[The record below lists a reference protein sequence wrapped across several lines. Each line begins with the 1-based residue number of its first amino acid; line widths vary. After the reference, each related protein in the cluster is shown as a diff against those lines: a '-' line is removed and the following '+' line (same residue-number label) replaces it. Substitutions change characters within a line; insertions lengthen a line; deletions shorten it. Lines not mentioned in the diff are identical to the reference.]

1 MIYDFVHAGSILLDL
16 SIEDLMEIGLTSRVK
31 GKWIMQQIVKLRCR
45 ADVSFL
51 DPENISKFLTDIHRD
66 LNVYRVDFARRGI
79 TGAFLSH
86 LNEDMLLE
94 IGVKS
99 SIDRARI
106 LNQISETCGLDSTDS
121 ASESASLLLPLSA
134 RYRKKYDVFIS
145 YRRESGAQ
153 LASLLKV
160 YLEVR
165 GLSAFLD
172 VTSLG
177 GGKFDE
183 VLLKVIGQCSNLV
196 VVLTQNS
203 LKRCM
208 GDHLIE
214 DWLHKEVVCAL
225 QNSVTVVP
233 LCSSN
238 FTWPAEKLLPSDLRS
253 LCRMNAV
260 AWSHEYQDASVEKV
274 VKFLKLPPII
284 QRRMNSMAKSVSNTS
299 T

>member
-1 MIYDFVHAGSILLDL
+1 MLDL
-16 SIEDLMEIGLTSRVK
+16 CIEDLMEIGLKSRIK

-51 DPENISKFLTDIHRD
+51 YAENIAKFLTDIHKD
-66 LNVYRVDFARRGI
+66 LCVYKVDFARRGI
-79 TGAFLSH
+79 TAGFLSH
-86 LNEDMLLE
+86 LNDEMLLE
-94 IGVKS
+94 IGVRS

-106 LNQISETCGLDSTDS
+106 LNQISGTCGLDSTDS
-121 ASESASLLLPLSA
+121 ASDSASPVLPLSA

-172 VTSLG
+172 VASLG
-177 GGKFDE
+177 GGKFDD

-214 DWLHKEVVCAL
+214 DWLHREVVCAL
-225 QNSVTVVP
+225 QNNVTVVP
-233 LCSSN
+233 LCGPN
-238 FTWPAEKLLPSDLRS
+238 FTWPTEKQLPADLRS

-260 AWSHEYQDASVEKV
+260 VWSHEYQDASVVKV

-284 QRRMNSMAKSVSNTS
+284 QRRMNSMVKSVSNVS